1 MRTLTRWTPAPDLV
15 RDRFGRLF
23 DEAFSDMLRPLTE
36 SDANPSRTWAPPVDI
51 RESEEAL
58 VLALDLPGLRKEDVN
73 ITLENNVLTISG
85 ERRFEAD
92 QKNETIH
99 RLERAYGA
107 FTRSFTLGPTVQSD
121 NVEANFLDGVLLIK
135 VPKAEASKPR
145 RIAIK

>member
-1 MRTLTRWTPAPDLV
+1 MRTLTRWNPTPDLV

-23 DEAFSDMLRPLTE
+23 DEAFSDMLRPLAQSE
-36 SDANPSRTWAPPVDI
+36 ANASRTWAPPVDI
-51 RESEEAL
+51 RESEEAVL
-58 VLALDLPGLRKEDVN
+58 LALDLPGLRKEDVN
-73 ITLENNVLTISG
+73 ITLENSVLTISG

-121 NVEANFLDGVLLIK
+121 NVEANFQDGVLVIR

>member
-1 MRTLTRWTPAPDLV
+1 MRTLTRWTPATDLV

-23 DEAFSDMLRPLTE
+23 DEAFSDMLRPLAQTE
-36 SDANPSRTWAPPVDI
+36 DNPTRTWAPPVDI
-51 RESEEAL
+51 RESEDA
-58 VLALDLPGLRKEDVN
+58 VMLALDLPGLSKENVN
-73 ITLENNVLTISG
+73 ITLENHVLTISG

-92 QKNETIH
+92 QQNETIH

-121 NVEANFLDGVLLIK
+121 NVEANFQDGVLLIK

>member
-1 MRTLTRWTPAPDLV
+1 MRTLTRWTPAQDLV

-23 DEAFSDMLRPLTE
+23 DEAFSDMLRPLAQAE
-36 SDANPSRTWAPPVDI
+36 GNVNRTWAPPVDI
-51 RESEEAL
+51 RESEEHL
-58 VLALDLPGLRKEDVN
+58 TLALDLPGLRKEDVN
-73 ITLENNVLTISG
+73 ITLENSVLTVSG

-107 FTRSFTLGPTVQSD
+107 FTRSFTLGPTVASD
-121 NVEANFLDGVLLIK
+121 GVEANFEDGVLLIK